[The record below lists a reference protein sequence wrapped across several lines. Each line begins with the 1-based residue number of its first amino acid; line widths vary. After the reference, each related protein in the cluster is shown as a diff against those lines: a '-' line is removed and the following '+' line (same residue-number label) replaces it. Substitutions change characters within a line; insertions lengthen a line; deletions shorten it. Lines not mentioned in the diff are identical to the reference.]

1 MTQQKQ
7 TENKRP
13 EFLTRPMRLRTIIRT
28 WETEKPAGDTA
39 SRLPQVHCPD
49 KLLFSHPQNPFTD
62 EPILDQ
68 MCLNPRYFTR
78 VSGTSAHSLDSMYCL
93 KNPTEEEYNSE
104 AQDGAIE
111 WDLFFW
117 MFSSEIILHDEL
129 WKAGD
134 VQ

>member
-7 TENKRP
+7 TENQKP

-28 WETEKPAGDTA
+28 WETEKPTVI
-39 SRLPQVHCPD
+39 QD
-49 KLLFSHPQNPFTD
+49 KMLFSHPQNPFTD

-68 MCLNPRYFTR
+68 ICLNPRYFTWE
-78 VSGTSAHSLDSMYCL
+78 SGSSPHSLDSMYYL
-93 KNPTEEEYNSE
+93 NNPSYEEYNS
-104 AQDGAIE
+104 QGQGGAIE

-134 VQ
+134 A

>member
-7 TENKRP
+7 TENQRP
-13 EFLTRPMRLRTIIRT
+13 EFLTRPMRLRTIRRT
-28 WETEKPAGDTA
+28 WETEKPAVM
-39 SRLPQVHCPD
+39 QD
-49 KLLFSHPQNPFTD
+49 KMLYSHPQNPFTD

-68 MCLNPRYFTR
+68 LCLNPTYFTR

-93 KNPTEEEYNSE
+93 NNPSYEEYNS
-104 AQDGAIE
+104 QGQGGAIE

-134 VQ
+134 A